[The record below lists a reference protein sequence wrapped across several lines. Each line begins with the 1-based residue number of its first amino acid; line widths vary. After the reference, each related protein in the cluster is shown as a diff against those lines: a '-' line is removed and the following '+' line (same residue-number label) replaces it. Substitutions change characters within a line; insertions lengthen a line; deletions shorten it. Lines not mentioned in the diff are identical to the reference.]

1 MKRILSIFFILFISI
16 NNWSQSSI
24 KDLYINWIIE
34 DTQRGKYRA
43 ALDNLEKIHEY
54 PEDYVLWLNNL
65 WEEAMRHNAD
75 EIANEAGKRL
85 ISVPL
90 QYHFYRSLG
99 NCSIIYENQGE
110 YAKSIAVRERQLSL
124 LRNNK
129 PINEEE
135 YGFVLH
141 SIASSY
147 EDLGD
152 QLKADSVYLEALRHF
167 GENYIGNFS
176 LNYMYLISGVA
187 NIYER
192 RNEADQELYYRIK
205 AVDLARRFPPS
216 LNLVVLYQQLALVYQ
231 KRQQVNKAID
241 IYEEAQALLGNV
253 VDTTSMRYLR
263 ALYNIYGMLALCY
276 KETFDYDKAKPYYIK
291 SIALAKD
298 LYGELSSQYI
308 YDNSFLA
315 RIYISEH
322 NTNEA
327 QKIILPMIALLEEQ
341 GESYYS
347 YLVGYYSE
355 AAHMCSIALDFESE
369 VQYRK
374 KEAELTKVMYGENSM
389 EYAEALK
396 TYALANYSTYTYD
409 ESISCLLKAS
419 EIENRL
425 HGKSLRYLE
434 YQVHLASAYRQLGE
448 NKQAIA
454 TYENILSLC
463 EKISSSDIIR
473 ISVLNDLG
481 LVYFN
486 DDFFRAEKYFRDALH
501 LQNNL
506 REDNARQLISINNN
520 LGLLY
525 LHNGMYEESE
535 KYLLEAYRLSQVP
548 FDSIYGFGMGLS
560 YFSILKNLAELYLYK
575 VDISKAKEFTYKAL
589 NQCESTNG
597 VDNADYAVLLHLW
610 GDIELADGNFVS
622 AINYYERALAIR
634 KKIFGDNSELCGL
647 TYGAIGSAY
656 HFMGNYTNALAFYEK
671 EKDISIKHKKD
682 LFSTYYNIA
691 FSEWL
696 LHDTKSAVRDINQSI
711 NSLEAHIGSF
721 FINLSDKQRVQY
733 WRQYQNTIIEDAYNI
748 AYDAWKSDI
757 RGEEVAYRT
766 ALLTKGVLLDVEK
779 QKATFIERSTDS
791 TLKSEWDI
799 YIQKSQQLVTLLSN
813 GNDESNNIIR
823 LKEECEA
830 LDKEISE
837 RIPQYYNT
845 VCVNDVKK
853 KLPSN
858 AVAIEIIDFT
868 VKRKGLLVTNSDS
881 IMYCALLLRRDSQ
894 FPSLIPLFEEKEVF
908 TLVNATSEKQT
919 NFTYSYNGNGKQLSQ
934 LVWSKI
940 LPHIK
945 QGETIYFAPSGILH
959 QLAIEALPYDST
971 HTMADMYNLVRLSS
985 TREIV
990 TRKQETQH
998 SSAVLYGGI
1007 QYDMDTTIIK
1017 KESAKYPEIA
1027 MKRSIENDTINR
1039 GKIGFLEWTQTEVE
1053 NINFMLKQDHLQVQL
1068 FTSTNAN
1075 EESFKALSG
1084 KHQNILHIA
1093 THGFF
1098 WSDSTA
1104 KRKDYFSQRIKTLDN
1119 NMPSPPTID
1128 PLNRCGLLFA
1138 GAQMAW
1144 SGHSTELPDG
1154 VQDGILTA
1162 KEISLLDLR
1171 DADLV
1176 VLSACET
1183 GKGEITGDG
1192 VFGLQR
1198 AFKQAGAQT
1207 IIMSLWPVNDIATQ
1221 LLMTEFYR
1229 NWITSNQSKREAF
1242 RNAQNSVRSKYQK
1255 PVYWAGFIMLD

>member
-1 MKRILSIFFILFISI
+1 MKRFFSIFLSVIISTL
-16 NNWSQSSI
+16 SFAQSSV
-24 KDLYINWIIE
+24 KELYVDWAEEDFNKGNYNSAVENLNKALDLPDDKPFSLWTVLLYQKAGLCYINLNQVEGAI
-34 DTQRGKYRA
+34 RA
-43 ALDNLEKIHEY
+43 YNKALLILDNLTNDGISQ
-54 PEDYVLWLNNL
+54 
-65 WEEAMRHNAD
+65 RHQKA
-75 EIANEAGKRL
+75 
-85 ISVPL
+85 
-90 QYHFYRSLG
+90 QYD
-99 NCSIIYENQGE
+99 I
-110 YAKSIAVRERQLSL
+110 
-124 LRNNK
+124 
-129 PINEEE
+129 
-135 YGFVLH
+135 
-141 SIASSY
+141 
-147 EDLGD
+147 
-152 QLKADSVYLEALRHF
+152 
-167 GENYIGNFS
+167 FS
-176 LNYMYLISGVA
+176 
-187 NIYER
+187 
-192 RNEADQELYYRIK
+192 
-205 AVDLARRFPPS
+205 
-216 LNLVVLYQQLALVYQ
+216 
-231 KRQQVNKAID
+231 
-241 IYEEAQALLGNV
+241 
-253 VDTTSMRYLR
+253 
-263 ALYNIYGMLALCY
+263 MLALCY
-276 KETFDYDKAKPYYIK
+276 KRSFDYDKAKSYYIK

-298 LYGELSSQYI
+298 IYGELSSQYI

-327 QKIILPMIALLEEQ
+327 QKIILHMIALLEKQ
-341 GESYYS
+341 GETYYS

-473 ISVLNDLG
+473 ISVLNGLG

-575 VDISKAKEFTYKAL
+575 VDINKAKEFTYKAL

-647 TYGAIGSAY
+647 TYGAIGMAY
-656 HFMGNYTNALAFYEK
+656 HFLGNYTKSLDFYEK
-671 EKDISIKHKKD
+671 EKNIYTKHRKD
-682 LFSTYYNIA
+682 LFTTYYNIA

-696 LHDTKSAVRDINQSI
+696 LYDIKSAVKDIDQSI
-711 NSLEAHIGSF
+711 NSLEAYIGSF

-733 WRQYQNTIIEDAYNI
+733 WHQYQNTIIEDAYNI
-748 AYDAWKSDI
+748 AYDAWTSDI

-766 ALLTKGVLLDVEK
+766 ALLSKGVLLDVEK
-779 QKATFIERSTDS
+779 QKATFIEQSTDS

-830 LDKEISE
+830 IDKEISE
-837 RIPQYYNT
+837 RLPQYYNT
-845 VCVNDVKK
+845 VRVHDVKK
-853 KLPSN
+853 KIPTN
-858 AVAIEIIDFT
+858 AVAIEIIDFN

-894 FPSLIPLFEEKEVF
+894 YPSLIPLFEEKEVSSF
-908 TLVNATSEKQT
+908 VNATSEKQT
-919 NFTYSYNGNGKQLSQ
+919 NFTYSYNGNGKHLSQ

-959 QLAIEALPYDST
+959 QLAIESLPYDEN
-971 HTMADMYNLVRLSS
+971 HTMADIYNLVRLSS

-990 TRKQETQH
+990 AHKNDMQH
-998 SSAVLYGGI
+998 SSAALYGGI
-1007 QYDMDTTIIK
+1007 QYDVEKNELLARSK
-1017 KESAKYPEIA
+1017 KYVSVDLLASRGIEDDALD
-1027 MKRSIENDTINR
+1027 RGSIEYLKGTM
-1039 GKIGFLEWTQTEVE
+1039 TEVE
-1053 NINFMLKQDHLQVQL
+1053 SINSILKQNHLQVLL

-1084 KHQNILHIA
+1084 KHQNLLHIA

-1098 WSDSTA
+1098 WADTTA
-1104 KRKDYFSQRIKTLDN
+1104 QKKDYFSQQVMTLGNDISSL
-1119 NMPSPPTID
+1119 PAID
-1128 PLNRCGLLFA
+1128 PLSRCGLLFA
-1138 GAQMAW
+1138 GAQTAW
-1144 SGHSTELPDG
+1144 SGRSTELPEG

-1162 KEISLLDLR
+1162 KEISLLDFR
-1171 DADLV
+1171 DADLI

-1183 GKGEITGDG
+1183 GKGETTGDG

-1207 IIMSLWPVNDIATQ
+1207 IIMSLWPVNDASAQ
-1221 LLMTEFYR
+1221 LLMTEFYK
-1229 NWITSNQSKREAF
+1229 NWIERHQSKREAF
-1242 RNAQNSVRSKYQK
+1242 RNAQIYVRAYRDKHNQLIYNK
-1255 PVYWAGFIMLD
+1255 PYYWAGFIMLD